1 MAQRKNL
8 DKLMKEIRKEFEKNY
23 NEPSSPE
30 LPELPESG
38 LDEQI
43 KKMRACFDEQEK
55 EFAEPAGQESD
66 TEFDDQLK
74 RIDAYITEHERELR
88 GSLETDI
95 DKSVT
100 FPKPADT
107 EKNE

>member
-8 DKLMKEIRKEFEKNY
+8 DKLMEEIRKEFEKNF
-23 NEPSSPE
+23 NEPSS
-30 LPELPESG
+30 PELPESG

-55 EFAEPAGQESD
+55 EFAEPAGQESES
-66 TEFDDQLK
+66 EFDDQLK

-100 FPKPADT
+100 FSKPADT
-107 EKNE
+107 EKNG